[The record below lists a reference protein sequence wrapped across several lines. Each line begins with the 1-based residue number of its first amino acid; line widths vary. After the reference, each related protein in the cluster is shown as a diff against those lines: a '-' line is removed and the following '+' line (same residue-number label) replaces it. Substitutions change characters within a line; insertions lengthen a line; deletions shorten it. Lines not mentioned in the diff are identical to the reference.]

1 MGRPADPRR
10 EQAVRTIRELTQ
22 QHGVAEGVRLA
33 REKFADVPPGTWG
46 RWRAEAVGSVREQC
60 KINGE
65 AVDALAAEVVAEIP
79 PMTLLSAS
87 PAEAGAPAVR
97 RALDFWRM
105 LNELDEDAQLMR
117 SFAIKTDPDGK
128 RRVRVPR
135 ALHDAHRMRVGLVR
149 LALQHTETVQR
160 SDQQHRLNQAVIEE
174 ISAASPEVA
183 QRIIKRLRMMVDR
196 GREAV
201 ALGSAP

>member
-10 EQAVRTIRELTQ
+10 EQAVRMIRELTQ
-22 QHGVAEGVRLA
+22 KHGVAEGARLA
-33 REKFADVPPGTWG
+33 REKFPDVPPGTWG
-46 RWRAEAVGSVREQC
+46 RWRTVAVGSVREQC
-60 KINGE
+60 KIDGK

-105 LNELDEDAQLMR
+105 LAELDEDAQLLR
-117 SFAIKTDPDGK
+117 EFAVKVDADGK
-128 RRVRVPR
+128 RKVRVPF
-135 ALHDAHRMRVGLVR
+135 ALRDAHRMRVDLVR

-160 SDQQHRLNQAVIEE
+160 SDQQHRINQAVIEE
-174 ISAASPEVA
+174 IAAASPEVA
-183 QRIIKRLRMMVDR
+183 QRIVRRLRAMIDR
-196 GREAV
+196 GPA
-201 ALGSAP
+201 ALDGSAV